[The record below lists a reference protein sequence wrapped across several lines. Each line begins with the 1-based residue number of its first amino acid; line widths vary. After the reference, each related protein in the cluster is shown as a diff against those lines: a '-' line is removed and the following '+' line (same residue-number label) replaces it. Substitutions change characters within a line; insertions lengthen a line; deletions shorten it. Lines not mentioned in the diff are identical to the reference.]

1 MRLRVSGLRRV
12 VKRSM
17 AVEFGREQLS
27 SYGGLELVRQY
38 FAIISLNHRLRQG
51 FRQYDL
57 GGDYGCA
64 HLVVLVVGLLM
75 VGARRLKQL
84 RYVADDPLFARLC
97 GLARIP
103 ADRTVVKWLKEF
115 TQASLAALV
124 RINSELLYDQIRQL
138 GLRRLTI
145 DIDGTVIR
153 TGNKVAWAMH
163 GFNPHHPKDPSYYP
177 LLAHLAQT
185 GQILQLKN
193 RPGNVHDSKGA
204 EAFLRELIDGLR
216 ARFGRSLVLE
226 FRMDAAFFQENLLK
240 LLERRGCFYAV
251 KVPFCQWTGVRAA
264 VAAQPNWAPVQPQ
277 IGCFETKLRLKAWA
291 LELRTVVFRKRVAHE
306 SRRNYQL
313 DLFSPDDGHFEYS
326 AAATN
331 LTLKPRAL
339 WSFMAG
345 RGAQEKSRV
354 ASGIAPRGSHGSG
367 RAELPHPALR
377 PTALLHDGGVTDAR
391 LRERIALPQPV
402 HVLPRNPC
410 PLRAAAQPLAPRAVD
425 SEAKAAQRPEVSG
438 DTKIP
443 KVPQQ
448 LPLECCPLL
457 ANRFMPVSPTPVR
470 DALESPPEAVSRRL
484 LLHHPVSLAGLRPV
498 MGEPQQVKGAGPGV
512 HIAVIRRRQ
521 APPVRS
527 PKVDQ
532 PGLFRMKRQTV
543 LRQSLWQHLDDTPR
557 ILLSLEDD
565 DKVSGGG
572 ESHPSALAEPD
583 VSLATHPAP
592 IVQPCP

>member
-12 VKRSM
+12 VKRDLGI
-17 AVEFGREQLS
+17 EFGFEHLT
-27 SYGGLELVRQY
+27 SYGGLELLRRY
-38 FAIISLNHRLRQG
+38 FQGIGLNRRIRQG
-51 FRQYDL
+51 FREHNL
-57 GGDYGCA
+57 GGDYGCVY
-64 HLVVLVVGLLM
+64 LVLLVIGLLL

-84 RYVADDPLFARLC
+84 RYVAHDPLFARLC

-115 TQASLAALV
+115 TQGSLAALV

-216 ARFGRSLVLE
+216 ARFGRSLALE

-240 LLERRGCFYAV
+240 LLDRRGCFYAV

-264 VAAQPNWAPVQPQ
+264 VGAQQSWAPVQPQ
-277 IGCFETKLRLKAWA
+277 ISCFETQLRLKVWK

-331 LTLKPRAL
+331 LRLNPPAL

-345 RGAQEKSRV
+345 RGAQEKTFAELKGEFALDAVPTNHYAANSAWQQLSILAHNLSIGFQLHCNLATAKPQTTKRTYSYWLVSMKTLRFTIINRAARV
-354 ASGIAPRGSHGSG
+354 ARIHG
-367 RAELPHPALR
+367 
-377 PTALLHDGGVTDAR
+377 
-391 LRERIALPQPV
+391 
-402 HVLPRNPC
+402 
-410 PLRAAAQPLAPRAVD
+410 
-425 SEAKAAQRPEVSG
+425 
-438 DTKIP
+438 
-443 KVPQQ
+443 
-448 LPLECCPLL
+448 
-457 ANRFMPVSPTPVR
+457 
-470 DALESPPEAVSRRL
+470 RR
-484 LLHHPVSLAGLRPV
+484 
-498 MGEPQQVKGAGPGV
+498 
-512 HIAVIRRRQ
+512 
-521 APPVRS
+521 
-527 PKVDQ
+527 
-532 PGLFRMKRQTV
+532 V
-543 LRQSLWQHLDDTPR
+543 LRF
-557 ILLSLEDD
+557 
-565 DKVSGGG
+565 
-572 ESHPSALAEPD
+572 SHN
-583 VSLATHPAP
+583 LATQVLYDQVLDRLAA
-592 IVQPCP
+592 